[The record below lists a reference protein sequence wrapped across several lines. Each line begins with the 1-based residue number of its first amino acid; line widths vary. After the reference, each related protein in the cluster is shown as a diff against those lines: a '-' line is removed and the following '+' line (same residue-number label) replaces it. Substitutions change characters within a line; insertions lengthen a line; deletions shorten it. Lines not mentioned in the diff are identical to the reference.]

1 MTCHWHE
8 FWDVMHVVSCYG
20 MTMPDRVGTTHPT
33 RNFKRRQSQNVHD
46 VSTMCP
52 VCRVNSASPYNY
64 AKVRGNQLLKEAS
77 HVMIRHHVMHVGSFT
92 VTWHWR
98 SEALSARRKSQ
109 ATWQN
114 ASNLLNTHS
123 KSWARLMKRRC
134 QHVEAA
140 FLWMLLMQHL
150 PTHTNPKYIMVYPH
164 IPQGVF
170 GLLFSPATLHS
181 VLEKPSRCAS
191 KVITCRDRPTTGAAV
206 DLWCRTLRTL

>member
-1 MTCHWHE
+1 MLRHDYAWPCW
-8 FWDVMHVVSCYG
+8 G
-20 MTMPDRVGTTHPT
+20 GPTTHPT

-77 HVMIRHHVMHVGSFT
+77 HVMIRHLMHVGSFT

-98 SEALSARRKSQ
+98 SDALSARRKSQ

-150 PTHTNPKYIMVYPH
+150 PLIQILSISWYIRISPYSSRSVWFTFQPSH
-164 IPQGVF
+164 VAFCLGETFSLCKQGHH
-170 GLLFSPATLHS
+170 L
-181 VLEKPSRCAS
+181 SR
-191 KVITCRDRPTTGAAV
+191 
-206 DLWCRTLRTL
+206 